1 MEISIELV
9 KDLRQR
15 TGAGV
20 IDCKTALQEAKG
32 NVDAAIDYL
41 RRKGLA
47 TAAKKAGRIAT
58 DGLVSSYIHAGG
70 KMGVLVEINC
80 ETDFVARTEDFQTF
94 VKNIAMQIAA
104 ANPQYIKR
112 EEVPAEVLEKEKEIY
127 RTQALE
133 SGKPAKVI
141 DKIVEGKLER
151 FYSEVCLLEQ
161 TYIKDSDLTVKEVL
175 DAMIAKVGENISIRR
190 FARFQL
196 GEGLHSRS
204 QSASTYSTEQAKDH

>member
-20 IDCKTALQEAKG
+20 IDCKAALQEAQG
-32 NVDAAIDYL
+32 NMEAAIDYL

-80 ETDFVARTEDFQTF
+80 ETDFVAKTEDFQTF
-94 VKNIAMQIAA
+94 VKNIAMHIAA
-104 ANPQYIKR
+104 ANPQYIRR
-112 EEVPAEVLEKEKEIY
+112 EEIPKEALEREQAIY
-127 RTQALE
+127 RTQAQD
-133 SGKPAKVI
+133 SGKPQKVI
-141 DKIVEGKLER
+141 DKIVEGKMER

-161 TYIKDSDLTVKEVL
+161 TYVRDSDLTIKELL
-175 DAMIAKVGENISIRR
+175 DAMIAKIGENITIRR

-196 GEGLHSRS
+196 GEGLSS
-204 QSASTYSTEQAKDH
+204 QSSTTASSSVR

>member
-1 MEISIELV
+1 MEISVDLV

-20 IDCKTALQEAKG
+20 IDCRTALQEAKG
-32 NVDAAIDYL
+32 NMEAAIDYL

-80 ETDFVARTEDFQTF
+80 ETDFVAKTEDFQTF
-94 VKNIAMQIAA
+94 VKNIAMHIAA
-104 ANPQYIKR
+104 ANPQYIRR
-112 EEVPAEVLEKEKEIY
+112 EEIPEEVLERERAIY
-127 RTQALE
+127 RTQAQE
-133 SGKPAKVI
+133 AGKPQKVV
-141 DKIVEGKLER
+141 DKILEGKMER
-151 FYSEVCLLEQ
+151 YYSEVCLLEQ
-161 TYIKDSDLTVKEVL
+161 TYVRDSDLTIKELL
-175 DAMIAKVGENISIRR
+175 DSMIAKVGENISIRR

-196 GEGLHSRS
+196 GEGLSSHSS
-204 QSASTYSTEQAKDH
+204 SACSPTR

>member
-1 MEISIELV
+1 MEIGVELV

-20 IDCKTALQEAKG
+20 IDCRTALQEAKG
-32 NVDAAIDYL
+32 NMEAAIDYL

-70 KMGVLVEINC
+70 KMGVLVEVNC
-80 ETDFVARTEDFQTF
+80 ETDFVAKTEDFQTF
-94 VKNIAMQIAA
+94 VKNIAMHIAA

-112 EEVPAEVLEKEKEIY
+112 EEIPEQVLERERAIY
-127 RTQALE
+127 RTQAQE
-133 SGKPAKVI
+133 AGKPQKVI
-141 DKIVEGKLER
+141 DKIVEGKMER

-161 TYIKDSDLTVKEVL
+161 TYVRDSDLTIKELL
-175 DAMIAKVGENISIRR
+175 DAMIAKIGENITIRR
-190 FARFQL
+190 FTRFQL
-196 GEGLHSRS
+196 GEGLSS
-204 QSASTYSTEQAKDH
+204 QPSPIGSSSVK

>member
-20 IDCKTALQEAKG
+20 IDCQTALRETKG
-32 NVDAAIDYL
+32 DVDSAIEYL

-47 TAAKKAGRIAT
+47 TAAKKAGRIAAE
-58 DGLVSSYIHAGG
+58 GLVSSYIHTGG

-80 ETDFVARTEDFQTF
+80 ETDFVAKTEDFQTF
-94 VKNIAMQIAA
+94 VKNIAMHIAA
-104 ANPQYIKR
+104 ANPQYIRR
-112 EEVPAEVLEKEKEIY
+112 EEILEEVLESEKRIY
-127 RTQALE
+127 RSQAME
-133 SGKPAKVI
+133 SGKPEKVI
-141 DKIVEGKLER
+141 EKIVQGKLER

-161 TYIKDSDLTVKEVL
+161 TYFKDPDLTVKEVL
-175 DAMIAKVGENISIRR
+175 DAMIAKVGENVNIRR

-204 QSASTYSTEQAKDH
+204 QPTHTPPTE

>member
-20 IDCKTALQEAKG
+20 IDCKAALQEAEG
-32 NVDAAIDYL
+32 NMEAAIDYL

-47 TAAKKAGRIAT
+47 TAAKKAGRIAA

-80 ETDFVARTEDFQTF
+80 ETDFVAKTEDFQTF
-94 VKNIAMQIAA
+94 VKNIAMHIAA
-104 ANPQYIKR
+104 ANPQYIRR
-112 EEVPAEVLEKEKEIY
+112 EEIPEEVLERERAIY
-127 RTQALE
+127 RTQAQD
-133 SGKPAKVI
+133 SGKPQKVI
-141 DKIVEGKLER
+141 DKIIEGKMER

-161 TYIKDSDLTVKEVL
+161 TYVRDSDLAIKELL
-175 DAMIAKVGENISIRR
+175 DAMIAKVGENITIRR

-196 GEGLHSRS
+196 GEGLSS
-204 QSASTYSTEQAKDH
+204 

>member
-1 MEISIELV
+1 MDISLERV

-20 IDCKTALQEAKG
+20 VDCKKALEEAKG
-32 NVDAAIDYL
+32 DVEAAIDYL

-47 TAAKKAGRIAT
+47 TAAKKAGRIAS

-70 KMGVLVEINC
+70 KMGVLVEVNC
-80 ETDFVARTEDFQTF
+80 ETDFVAKTEDFQTF

-104 ANPQYIKR
+104 ANPQYIRR
-112 EEVPAEVLEKEKEIY
+112 EEIPQEVLEKEREIY
-127 RTQALE
+127 RLQALE
-133 SGKPAKVI
+133 AGKPPKVI

-161 TYIKDSDLTVKEVL
+161 TYIKDSDLTIREL
-175 DAMIAKVGENISIRR
+175 LEAMIAKIGENISIRR
-190 FARFQL
+190 FSRFQL
-196 GEGLHSRS
+196 GEGLSS
-204 QSASTYSTEQAKDH
+204 QSQPPCSSSIK

>member
-1 MEISIELV
+1 MEISVELV

-20 IDCKTALQEAKG
+20 VDCKKALQEAKG

-47 TAAKKAGRIAT
+47 TAAKKAGRIAS

-70 KMGVLVEINC
+70 KMGVLVEVNC
-80 ETDFVARTEDFQTF
+80 ETDFVAKTEDFQTF

-104 ANPQYIKR
+104 ANPQYIRR
-112 EEVPAEVLEKEKEIY
+112 EEISVEVLEKERDIY

-133 SGKPAKVI
+133 GEKPAKVI
-141 DKIVEGKLER
+141 DKIVEGKMER

-161 TYIKDSDLTVKEVL
+161 TYIKDSDITIKEL
-175 DAMIAKVGENISIRR
+175 LEALIAKLGENISIRR
-190 FARFQL
+190 FVRFQL
-196 GEGLHSRS
+196 GEGLSS
-204 QSASTYSTEQAKDH
+204 QSSLPPH

>member
-1 MEISIELV
+1 MEISIESV

-32 NVDAAIDYL
+32 NMEAAIDYL

-80 ETDFVARTEDFQTF
+80 ETDFVAKTEDFQAF
-94 VKNIAMQIAA
+94 VKNIAMHIAA
-104 ANPQYIKR
+104 ANPQYILR
-112 EEVPAEVLEKEKEIY
+112 EEIPEEVLERERAIY

-133 SGKPAKVI
+133 AGKPQKVI
-141 DKIVEGKLER
+141 DKIIEGKIER

-161 TYIKDSDLTVKEVL
+161 TYVKDADLTIKELL
-175 DAMIAKVGENISIRR
+175 DAIIAKIGENISIRR

-196 GEGLHSRS
+196 GEGLSS
-204 QSASTYSTEQAKDH
+204 QSTPTCSASVK

>member
-1 MEISIELV
+1 MEISVELV

-32 NVDAAIDYL
+32 DVEAAIDYL

-47 TAAKKAGRIAT
+47 TAAKKAGRIAS
-58 DGLVSSYIHAGG
+58 DGLVASYIHAGG

-80 ETDFVARTEDFQTF
+80 ETDFVAKTEDFQAF
-94 VKNIAMQIAA
+94 VKNIAMHIAA
-104 ANPQYIKR
+104 ANPQYIRR
-112 EEVPAEVLEKEKEIY
+112 EEVPPEVLEKEKEIY

-141 DKIVEGKLER
+141 DKIVEGKCER
-151 FYSEVCLLEQ
+151 FFSEVCLLEQ

-175 DAMIAKVGENISIRR
+175 DAMIAKVGENITIRR

-196 GEGLHSRS
+196 GEGLQTRS
-204 QSASTYSTEQAKDH
+204 QLACSYSTE

>member
-20 IDCKTALQEAKG
+20 TDCKAALLEAKG
-32 NVDAAIDYL
+32 NMEAAIDYL

-70 KMGVLVEINC
+70 KMGVLVEVNC
-80 ETDFVARTEDFQTF
+80 ETDFVAKTEDFQTF
-94 VKNIAMQIAA
+94 VKNIAMHIAA

-112 EEVPAEVLEKEKEIY
+112 EEIPEEVLERERAIY
-127 RTQALE
+127 RTQAQE
-133 SGKPAKVI
+133 AGKPQKII
-141 DKIVEGKLER
+141 DKIVEGKMER

-161 TYIKDSDLTVKEVL
+161 TYVRDSDLTIKELL
-175 DAMIAKVGENISIRR
+175 DGMIAKVGENITIRR

-196 GEGLHSRS
+196 GERLSS
-204 QSASTYSTEQAKDH
+204 QSTPTSSSSVK

>member
-1 MEISIELV
+1 MEISVELL

-32 NVDAAIDYL
+32 NMEGAIDYL

-47 TAAKKAGRIAT
+47 TAAQKSGRIAA

-80 ETDFVARTEDFQTF
+80 ETDFVAKTDDFQTF
-94 VKNIAMQIAA
+94 VKNIAMHIAA
-104 ANPQYIKR
+104 ANPQYIRR
-112 EEVPAEVLEKEKEIY
+112 EEIPGEVLERERAIY
-127 RTQALE
+127 QTQAQE
-133 SGKPAKVI
+133 AGKPQKVI
-141 DKIVEGKLER
+141 DKIVEGKMER
-151 FYSEVCLLEQ
+151 FYSEVCLTEQ
-161 TYIKDSDLTVKEVL
+161 TYVRDPDLTIKELV
-175 DAMIAKVGENISIRR
+175 DAMIAKVGENIAIRR

-196 GEGLHSRS
+196 GEGLSS
-204 QSASTYSTEQAKDH
+204 QPSSTCSSSAK

>member
-1 MEISIELV
+1 MEISVELV

-20 IDCKTALQEAKG
+20 VDCKKALQEAKG

-47 TAAKKAGRIAT
+47 TAAKKAGRIAS

-70 KMGVLVEINC
+70 KMGVLVEVNC
-80 ETDFVARTEDFQTF
+80 ETDFVAKTEDFQTF
-94 VKNIAMQIAA
+94 VKNIAMHIAA
-104 ANPQYIKR
+104 ANPQYIRR
-112 EEVPAEVLEKEKEIY
+112 EEIPEEILEKERDIY

-133 SGKPAKVI
+133 GGKPQKVI
-141 DKIVEGKLER
+141 DKIVEGKMER

-161 TYIKDSDLTVKEVL
+161 TYIKDSDLTIKEL
-175 DAMIAKVGENISIRR
+175 LEAMIAKIGENISIRR
-190 FARFQL
+190 YSRFQL
-196 GEGLHSRS
+196 GEGLSS
-204 QSASTYSTEQAKDH
+204 QSHPACSSSTK

>member
-20 IDCKTALQEAKG
+20 KDCQIALKEAKG
-32 NVDAAIDYL
+32 DIDLAIDYL

-58 DGLVSSYIHAGG
+58 DGMVSSYIHAGG

-80 ETDFVARTEDFQTF
+80 ETDFVAKTEDFKAF
-94 VKNIAMQIAA
+94 VKNIAMHIAA
-104 ANPQYIKR
+104 ANPQYIRKEEIP
-112 EEVPAEVLEKEKEIY
+112 EEVIEREKRIY
-127 RTQALE
+127 RTQALD
-133 SGKPAKVI
+133 SGKPEKVI

-161 TYIKDSDLTVKEVL
+161 TYIRDSDLSVREVL
-175 DAMIAKVGENISIRR
+175 DGMIAKIGENINIRR
-190 FARFQL
+190 FVRFQL
-196 GEGLHSRS
+196 GEGLQSRS
-204 QSASTYSTEQAKDH
+204 

>member
-1 MEISIELV
+1 MEISVELV

-20 IDCKTALQEAKG
+20 IDCKKALQEAKG
-32 NVDAAIDYL
+32 NMDAAIDYL

-80 ETDFVARTEDFQTF
+80 ETDFVAKTEDFQSF
-94 VKNIAMQIAA
+94 VKNIAMHIAA
-104 ANPQYIKR
+104 ANPQYIRR
-112 EEVPAEVLEKEKEIY
+112 EEVPEEVLEKERDIY
-127 RTQALE
+127 RTQALDA
-133 SGKPAKVI
+133 GKPQKVI
-141 DKIVEGKLER
+141 DKIVEGKMER

-161 TYIKDSDLTVKEVL
+161 TYVRDSDLTIKELL
-175 DAMIAKVGENISIRR
+175 DTLIAKIGENITIRR
-190 FARFQL
+190 FTRFQL
-196 GEGLHSRS
+196 GEGLSS
-204 QSASTYSTEQAKDH
+204 QSQPACSAAMK

>member
-9 KDLRQR
+9 RDLRQR

-20 IDCKTALQEAKG
+20 IDCKTALQEVKG
-32 NVDAAIDYL
+32 DVDAAIEYL

-47 TAAKKAGRIAT
+47 TAAKKAGRIAA

-80 ETDFVARTEDFQTF
+80 ETDFVAKTEDFQNF
-94 VKNIAMQIAA
+94 VKNIAMHIAA
-104 ANPQYIKR
+104 ANPQYIRR
-112 EEVPAEVLEKEKEIY
+112 EEIPTEVLEREKRIY
-127 RTQALE
+127 RSQAVD
-133 SGKPAKVI
+133 SGKPEKVL
-141 DKIVEGKLER
+141 DKIVQGKLER

-161 TYIKDSDLTVKEVL
+161 TYFKDSDLTVKDVL
-175 DAMIAKVGENISIRR
+175 DGMVAKFGENINIRR

-204 QSASTYSTEQAKDH
+204 QPA

>member
-20 IDCKTALQEAKG
+20 IDCKAALQEAQG
-32 NVDAAIDYL
+32 NMEAAIDYL

-80 ETDFVARTEDFQTF
+80 ETDFVAKTEDFQTF
-94 VKNIAMQIAA
+94 VKNIAMHIAA
-104 ANPQYIKR
+104 ANPQYIRR
-112 EEVPAEVLEKEKEIY
+112 EGIPEEALERERAIY
-127 RTQALE
+127 RTQAQD
-133 SGKPAKVI
+133 SGKPQKVI
-141 DKIVEGKLER
+141 DKIVEGKMER
-151 FYSEVCLLEQ
+151 FFSEVCLLEQ
-161 TYIKDSDLTVKEVL
+161 TYVRDSDLTIKEL
-175 DAMIAKVGENISIRR
+175 LEAMIAKVGENITIRR

-196 GEGLHSRS
+196 GEGLSS
-204 QSASTYSTEQAKDH
+204 

>member
-1 MEISIELV
+1 MEISIESV

-20 IDCKTALQEAKG
+20 IDCKTALQEAQG
-32 NVDAAIDYL
+32 NMEAAIDYL

-80 ETDFVARTEDFQTF
+80 ETDFVAKTEDFQTF
-94 VKNIAMQIAA
+94 VKNIAMHIAA
-104 ANPQYIKR
+104 ANPQYIRR
-112 EEVPAEVLEKEKEIY
+112 EEIPEEVLEREREIY
-127 RTQALE
+127 RTQALDA
-133 SGKPAKVI
+133 GKPQKVI
-141 DKIVEGKLER
+141 DKIIEGKMER

-161 TYIKDSDLTVKEVL
+161 TYVRDSDLTIKELL

-190 FARFQL
+190 FSRFQL
-196 GEGLHSRS
+196 GEGLSS
-204 QSASTYSTEQAKDH
+204 QSSSACSPSMK

>member
-1 MEISIELV
+1 MDISVELL

-20 IDCKTALQEAKG
+20 IDCKKALQESKG
-32 NVDAAIDYL
+32 NMEAAIDYL

-80 ETDFVARTEDFQTF
+80 ETDFVAKTEDFQTF
-94 VKNIAMQIAA
+94 VKNIAMHIAA
-104 ANPQYIKR
+104 ANPQYIRR
-112 EEVPAEVLEKEKEIY
+112 EEIPEEILEREREIY
-127 RTQALE
+127 RIQALDA
-133 SGKPAKVI
+133 GKPQKVI
-141 DKIVEGKLER
+141 DKIIEGKMER

-161 TYIKDSDLTVKEVL
+161 TYVRDSDLTIKEVF
-175 DAMIAKVGENISIRR
+175 DAMIAKIGENIAIRR
-190 FARFQL
+190 FVRFQL
-196 GEGLHSRS
+196 GEGLSS
-204 QSASTYSTEQAKDH
+204 QSSSLCSSSVK

>member
-1 MEISIELV
+1 MEISIESV

-32 NVDAAIDYL
+32 DVDAAIEYL

-47 TAAKKAGRIAT
+47 SAAKKAGRIAT

-80 ETDFVARTEDFQTF
+80 ETDFVAKTEDFQTF
-94 VKNIAMQIAA
+94 VKNIAMHIAA
-104 ANPQYIKR
+104 TNPQYIRR
-112 EEVPAEVLEKEKEIY
+112 EEIPAEVLEREKRIY
-127 RTQALE
+127 RSQALD
-133 SGKPAKVI
+133 SGKPEKVI
-141 DKIVEGKLER
+141 DKIVQGKMER

-161 TYIKDSDLTVKEVL
+161 TYVKDSDLTVKEVL
-175 DAMIAKVGENISIRR
+175 DTIISKVGENINIRR

-196 GEGLHSRS
+196 GEGLLARS
-204 QSASTYSTEQAKDH
+204 QPACAPSTE

>member
-1 MEISIELV
+1 MEISIEKV

-20 IDCKTALQEAKG
+20 VDCKSALQEAKG
-32 NVDAAIDYL
+32 DMEAAIEYL

-58 DGLVSSYIHAGG
+58 DGQVSSYIHAGG

-80 ETDFVARTEDFQTF
+80 ETDFVAKTEDFQTF
-94 VKNIAMQIAA
+94 VKNIAMHIAA
-104 ANPQYIKR
+104 TNPQYIRR
-112 EEVPAEVLEKEKEIY
+112 EDIPPEVLERERRIY
-127 RTQALE
+127 RSQAVDA
-133 SGKPAKVI
+133 GKPEKVI
-141 DKIVEGKLER
+141 NKIVEGKMER

-175 DAMIAKVGENISIRR
+175 DALIAKIGENISVRR

-196 GEGLHSRS
+196 GEGLQS
-204 QSASTYSTEQAKDH
+204 QS

>member
-1 MEISIELV
+1 MEISMDLV

-20 IDCKTALQEAKG
+20 MDCRTALQEAKG
-32 NVDAAIDYL
+32 NVEGAIDYL

-70 KMGVLVEINC
+70 KIGVLVEINC
-80 ETDFVARTEDFQTF
+80 ETDFVARTDDFQTF

-104 ANPQYIKR
+104 ANPQYIRR
-112 EEVPAEVLEKEKEIY
+112 EEVPPDVLEKERQIY
-127 RTQALE
+127 RTQALD
-133 SGKPAKVI
+133 SGKPEKVI
-141 DKIVEGKLER
+141 DKIVDGKMER
-151 FYSEVCLLEQ
+151 FYSETCLLEQ
-161 TYIKDSDLTVKEVL
+161 TYIKDSDQTVREVL
-175 DAMIAKVGENISIRR
+175 EAMIAKIGENISIRR

-196 GEGLHSRS
+196 GEGLTPRS
-204 QSASTYSTEQAKDH
+204 PTA

>member
-1 MEISIELV
+1 MEVSVELV

-20 IDCKTALQEAKG
+20 IDCRTALQEAQG
-32 NVDAAIDYL
+32 NMEAAIDYL

-80 ETDFVARTEDFQTF
+80 ETDFVAKTEDFQTF
-94 VKNIAMQIAA
+94 VKNIAMHIAA
-104 ANPQYIKR
+104 TNPQFIRR
-112 EEVPAEVLEKEKEIY
+112 EEIPEEVLERERTIY
-127 RTQALE
+127 RTQAQE
-133 SGKPAKVI
+133 AEKPQKVI
-141 DKIVEGKLER
+141 DKIVEGKMER
-151 FYSEVCLLEQ
+151 YYSEACLLEQ
-161 TYIKDSDLTVKEVL
+161 TYVRDSDLTIKELL

-196 GEGLHSRS
+196 GEGLSS
-204 QSASTYSTEQAKDH
+204 QSLSACS